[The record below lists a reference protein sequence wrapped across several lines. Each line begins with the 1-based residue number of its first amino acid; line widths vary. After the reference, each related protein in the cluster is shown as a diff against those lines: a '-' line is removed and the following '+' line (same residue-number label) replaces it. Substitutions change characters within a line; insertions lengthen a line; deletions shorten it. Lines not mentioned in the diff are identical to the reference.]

1 MGNEL
6 VRYSEL
12 LTAVKS
18 RIRQAQ
24 TRAMLSANAEMIM
37 MYWDVGRMIEERQ
50 QREGWGTAVIPRLSQ
65 DIRNDLPE
73 VKGFSERNIGRMIA
87 FYREYQN
94 LGISIL
100 PQAVAKL
107 ESDEKRSGRSSRTTP
122 AR

>member
-37 MYWDVGRMIEERQ
+37 MYWDVM
-50 QREGWGTAVIPRLSQ
+50 WA
-65 DIRNDLPE
+65 
-73 VKGFSERNIGRMIA
+73 A
-87 FYREYQN
+87 
-94 LGISIL
+94 
-100 PQAVAKL
+100 
-107 ESDEKRSGRSSRTTP
+107 
-122 AR
+122 